1 MDKYLNYVNILLE
14 KLIIILLKHINI
26 NNYAIKLEKKIPFY
40 DLIYFLNLIKLKILK
55 IYIKTNLANS
65 LAFI

>member
-26 NNYAIKLEKKIPFY
+26 NNYAIKLEKKNPILWPYLFSK
-40 DLIYFLNLIKLKILK
+40 FNKTQNFENL
-55 IYIKTNLANS
+55 Y
-65 LAFI
+65 